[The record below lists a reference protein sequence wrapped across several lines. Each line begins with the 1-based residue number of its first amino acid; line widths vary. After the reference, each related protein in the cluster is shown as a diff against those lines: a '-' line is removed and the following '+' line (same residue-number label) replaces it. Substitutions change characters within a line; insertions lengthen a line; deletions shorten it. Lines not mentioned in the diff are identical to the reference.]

1 MLICYNCGELFDEW
15 EIRYEPEPHGEMRGH
30 CPNCGDDQFGE
41 AEECTRCGHHYP
53 PSRMAGSYCEECREE
68 LLGRIRRAVLHALNE
83 LNEEEVDYLEGEFYA
98 AKERWMCRGRR
109 SI

>member
-15 EIRYEPEPHGEMRGH
+15 EIKLEPEPHGEMRGH

-53 PSRMAGSYCEECREE
+53 PSRMAGSYCEECRDD
-68 LLGRIRRAVLHALNE
+68 LLDRVRGAILDL
-83 LNEEEVDYLEGEFYA
+83 LNEEEIGYLEGEFYA
-98 AKERWMCRGRR
+98 AGRRFRGRV